1 MVPKAIGQD
10 CWGNGAWLQRLS
22 RPPTIF
28 APAETRRRKAMAI
41 PRPIFDGQERMEGS
55 LGTMELMNPATRE
68 VIAIIPRCGEAEA
81 LEAARLSVDGFRIW
95 STMSAFDRSK
105 IMRRAADL
113 MRADADD
120 AAVDITREQG
130 KPLAQ
135 ARGEWLA
142 SADLL
147 DWYAEEGRRAY
158 GRLIPTR
165 ASDMRW
171 TVFRRPVGPVAAFT
185 PWNFPVWTP
194 MQKIA
199 PALAAGCSV
208 VLKPA
213 EETPSAGCR
222 VVQTLLAA
230 GLPPR
235 VLTILWGDAPAISAA
250 LCAAPEIQ
258 KVTLTGST
266 RVGRLLASAAGQ
278 HLKKVTM
285 ELGGHNP
292 VIIASDADLDTVVAL
307 STEFKF
313 RNAGQVC
320 VSPTRFL
327 IEQPLYADFVAG
339 VKEAAA
345 KLRVGNGMDADT
357 QMGPLATAGQLSK
370 IEALA
375 ADALQRGAKLETGG
389 ARIGNSGY
397 FFEPTILSGMTPD
410 MEAMNEEPF
419 GPLMLVMPVESID
432 AALIEANRLPY
443 GLASYAFTSN
453 LSTEQRIVAGIKA
466 GMLGLNHFAM
476 AMAETPFGG
485 VGDSGMGSEG
495 GMEGMEA
502 YLRPFFVTSKAG

>member
-1 MVPKAIGQD
+1 MTHTVP
-10 CWGNGAWLQRLS
+10 S
-22 RPPTIF
+22 
-28 APAETRRRKAMAI
+28 
-41 PRPIFDGQERMEGS
+41 PIINGQERAEAS
-55 LGTMELMNPATRE
+55 LGTRPLVNPADGETIGE
-68 VIAIIPRCGEAEA
+68 LAWCGEVEA
-81 LEAARLSVDGFRIW
+81 LEAARLSVEGFALW
-95 STMSAFDRSK
+95 SAMSAFDRSK
-105 IMRRAADL
+105 IMRRAADQ
-113 MRADADD
+113 MRAEVEE
-120 AAVDITREQG
+120 AAAEMTREGG

-171 TVFRRPVGPVAAFT
+171 AVHRRPVGPVAAFT
-185 PWNFPVWTP
+185 PWNFPAWTP
-194 MQKIA
+194 MQKVA

-213 EETPSAGCR
+213 EETPSAGWR
-222 VVQTLLAA
+222 IVRALLDAGVPGKTLS
-230 GLPPR
+230 
-235 VLTILWGDAPAISAA
+235 VIWGDPAAISST
-250 LCAAPEIQ
+250 LCAAPEIH

-292 VIIASDADLDTVVAL
+292 VIVARDADLDTAVSL
-307 STEFKF
+307 SAEFKF

-327 IEQPLYADFVAG
+327 VERPIYADFVAG
-339 VKEAAA
+339 VSEAAK
-345 KLRVGNGMDADT
+345 KLRVGNGMDAET
-357 QMGPLATAGQLSK
+357 QMGPLTTPGQLSK

-375 ADALQRGAKLETGG
+375 SDALRNGAKAETGG
-389 ARIGNSGY
+389 SRIGNSGF
-397 FFEPTILSGMTPD
+397 FFEPTVLSGMTPQ

-419 GPLMLVMPVESID
+419 GPLMLVMPVDDID
-432 AALIEANRLPY
+432 AALTEANRLPY
-443 GLASYAFTSN
+443 GLAAYAFTNSM
-453 LSTEQRIVAGIKA
+453 STERQITAGIES
-466 GMLGLNHFAM
+466 GMLGINHFAM
-476 AMAETPFGG
+476 AMPETPFGG

-495 GMEGMEA
+495 GSEGMDA
-502 YLRPFFVTSKAG
+502 YLRPFLVTAKIA